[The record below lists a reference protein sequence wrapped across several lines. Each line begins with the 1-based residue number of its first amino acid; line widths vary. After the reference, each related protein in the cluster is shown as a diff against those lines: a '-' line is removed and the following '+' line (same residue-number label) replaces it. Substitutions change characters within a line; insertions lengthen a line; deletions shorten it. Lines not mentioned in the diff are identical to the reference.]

1 MMEFDGFQK
10 DNVHWKALKI
20 DFFDAVVAFPTT
32 KIAKKNTK
40 VPKHVQKYDLLCLK
54 PTQSWAN
61 MDSKEW
67 TKRK

>member
-1 MMEFDGFQK
+1 MGFK
-10 DNVHWKALKI
+10 KKMFTGKHSKLI
-20 DFFDAVVAFPTT
+20 FFDAVVVFPTT
-32 KIAKKNTK
+32 KIAKKVQK